1 METDTWSLI
10 SHANIKRYATSASSF
25 KNLNKIFLFGGRS
38 NENNMMVDQIE
49 EYSVVNNTWSIVQLK
64 NPSLWIPVEICAS
77 IQMDED
83 NLLVFGGS
91 DAQIS
96 DSDFCYLF
104 NVKEY
109 SVERIESLKKAQ
121 VFISLPFSY
130 GGNVYAVGNEY
141 YVKTRSLH
149 RFDKNKMTWDL
160 IF

>member
-1 METDTWSLI
+1 MI

-49 EYSVVNNTWSIVQLK
+49 EYDVKSNIWSLVQLK

-77 IQMDED
+77 IQMDKEKV
-83 NLLVFGGS
+83 LVFGGS

-104 NVKEY
+104 NVNDY
-109 SVERIESLKKAQ
+109 SVERIDNLKKAQ

-130 GGNVYAVGNEY
+130 GGNVYACLLYTSPSPRDGLLS
-141 YVKTRSLH
+141 RMPSSA
-149 RFDKNKMTWDL
+149 
-160 IF
+160 